1 MVGSCIVGLGFTGDE
16 VGCGGV
22 LDGSTTLTIGSDD
35 CSDFSDGIVVDCSS
49 TSSWVHEDA
58 VMATEQA
65 ITILRVPVRIFNEN
79 T

>member
-49 TSSWVHEDA
+49 TSSWVH
-58 VMATEQA
+58 
-65 ITILRVPVRIFNEN
+65 
-79 T
+79 